1 MAIVAIITFLV
12 SIVTGLLSL
21 LPDMRIDFNA
31 ENTDTFFSIVQG
43 VSAFLP
49 VTHVAIVLGLMF
61 VLYSVEFLW
70 HLLNWLIAKI
80 PTID

>member
-1 MAIVAIITFLV
+1 MAIVAIVTFLV

-21 LPDMRIDFNA
+21 MPDMRIDFTP
-31 ENTDTFFSIVQG
+31 ENTETFVSILQG
-43 VSAFLP
+43 VNSFLP
-49 VTHVAIVLGLMF
+49 VTHVAIVLSLMF
-61 VLYSVEFLW
+61 ILYSVEFLW